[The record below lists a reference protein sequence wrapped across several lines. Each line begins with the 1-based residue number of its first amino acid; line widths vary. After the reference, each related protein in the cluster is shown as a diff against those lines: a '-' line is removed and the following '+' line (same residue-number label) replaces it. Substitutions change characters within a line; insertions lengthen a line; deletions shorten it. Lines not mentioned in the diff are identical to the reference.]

1 METSR
6 VAVVHFYC
14 LKQVWQIASLS
25 YHLKKYWATIWRNT
39 AANKFYGI
47 GGFKANTRLIMMTMM
62 IKIKSGRCRGRFEA
76 KSKAEALVEALM
88 GIGLLSQ
95 MPLCTTVF
103 SAGLPCYIAQKNI
116 ATAILL
122 CCIAPELWCFL
133 YIELYCTVLPA
144 ISNATPQSILNSISA
159 HTACVSTVYHFPRHC
174 VFL

>member
-1 METSR
+1 
-6 VAVVHFYC
+6 
-14 LKQVWQIASLS
+14 
-25 YHLKKYWATIWRNT
+25 
-39 AANKFYGI
+39 
-47 GGFKANTRLIMMTMM
+47 M

-116 ATAILL
+116 AIAIAVFLYCTRIVVL
-122 CCIAPELWCFL
+122 CFL
-133 YIELYCTVLPA
+133 YIELQCTVLPA

-174 VFL
+174 VFLYCSVEMPVHWLVMGSIIQRLLVTIIQQDRSKANHQTFHYDDDLHS